1 MEKALLGLFPFP
13 IVSINQKQV
22 HFTVLIIIV
31 IFLLIIIFPPV
42 PNIIVKVAP
51 HASHRS
57 SLQPEGNLLLYQT
70 GMIGPGIT

>member
-22 HFTVLIIIV
+22 HFTVLIIIG

-42 PNIIVKVAP
+42 PSILIKDK
-51 HASHRS
+51 
-57 SLQPEGNLLLYQT
+57 QPFYLMPCSG
-70 GMIGPGIT
+70 

>member
-22 HFTVLIIIV
+22 HFTVLIIIG

-42 PNIIVKVAP
+42 PNILIKVTS
-51 HASHRS
+51 HA
-57 SLQPEGNLLLYQT
+57 
-70 GMIGPGIT
+70 